1 MSTVIRFYTNACLF
15 NHRSKA
21 FASKRWRHD
30 WQHLLWY
37 PDSTTSITQ
46 VPQEVVSFLTISSL
60 GTMLTT
66 ILVDFDHRS
75 KILPNWLLVDFDHRS
90 KILHNW
96 WNWSYQFRVGEKR
109 GLTTILVD
117 FDHRS
122 KILPNWLLV
131 DFDHRS
137 KICSISETDLIRFMS
152 GEKGWQKYLLI
163 LTIAPRYSPIGYL
176 LILTT
181 GPRYCTIGETDLIS
195 FMSGKHT
202 NHRFWPQVWSVMLT
216 KPSLRSYRALV

>member
-1 MSTVIRFYTNACLF
+1 MSTVIRFNTNACLF

-30 WQHLLWY
+30 WQHLLRY
-37 PDSTTSITQ
+37 PGSPTSTTR
-46 VPQEVVSFLTISSL
+46 VPHELVSFLTTSSL
-60 GTMLTT
+60 GIMLTT

-96 WNWSYQFRVGEKR
+96 WNWSYQFRVGEK

-137 KICSISETDLIRFMS
+137 KICSISETDLIRFMF
-152 GEKGWQKYLLI
+152 GEKE
-163 LTIAPRYSPIGYL
+163 LTKI
-176 LILTT
+176 T
-181 GPRYCTIGETDLIS
+181 CW
-195 FMSGKHT
+195 
-202 NHRFWPQVWSVMLT
+202 FWPQVQDIVRLVTCWFWPLVQDMAQSVKLIL
-216 KPSLRSYRALV
+216 SAACLGSHEYS